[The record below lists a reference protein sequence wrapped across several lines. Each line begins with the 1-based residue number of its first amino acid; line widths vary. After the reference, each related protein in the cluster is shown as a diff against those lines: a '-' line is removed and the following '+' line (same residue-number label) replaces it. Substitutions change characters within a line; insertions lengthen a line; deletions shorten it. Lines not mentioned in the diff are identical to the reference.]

1 MVKLIASRFSE
12 LPRSQSSIRQVTQ
25 FKPKVPLEPE
35 TTTIYNSYPLLFSP
49 SPCVSSFCSFE
60 ASSISYSFFL
70 TSSTSSDDP
79 PSSKLSPLCLY
90 SLIQEQPFLVFVTVS
105 STPFFSCSLAILSF
119 TITFL
124 STNTK
129 MLTTRLKISELLF
142 NVPAERLREL
152 EA

>member
-105 STPFFSCSLAILSF
+105 STPFF
-119 TITFL
+119 FL
-124 STNTK
+124 FSGYPFFHDYFPLYEHENAHNS
-129 MLTTRLKISELLF
+129 IEDQ
-142 NVPAERLREL
+142 
-152 EA
+152 